1 MGVKCIMGERYWISG
16 VQLGMLKAFS
26 QMNDPD
32 KDQDMDNI
40 IDKVIEEQFIG
51 NTKDTSWKLDL
62 NDPSSTKGVIDNE

>member
-1 MGVKCIMGERYWISG
+1 MGERYWISG